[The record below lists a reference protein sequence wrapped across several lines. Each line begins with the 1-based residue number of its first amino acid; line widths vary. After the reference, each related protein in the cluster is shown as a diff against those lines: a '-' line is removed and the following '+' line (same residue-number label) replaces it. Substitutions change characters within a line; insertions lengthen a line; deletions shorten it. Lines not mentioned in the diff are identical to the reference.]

1 MSKQSEAILEEN
13 LLKQLQ
19 ANLYERVVIKD
30 DKALEENLKKQLE
43 KHNKISLSDLEF
55 KRVLNHLNK
64 GNVFLKAKI
73 LRDKFVL
80 PCDDGTTKYIEF
92 LDSEH

>member
-30 DKALEENLKKQLE
+30 DKAF
-43 KHNKISLSDLEF
+43 IS
-55 KRVLNHLNK
+55 HL
-64 GNVFLKAKI
+64 
-73 LRDKFVL
+73 
-80 PCDDGTTKYIEF
+80 
-92 LDSEH
+92 

>member
-64 GNVFLKAKI
+64 GNVFSLKQK
-73 LRDKFVL
+73 
-80 PCDDGTTKYIEF
+80 
-92 LDSEH
+92 S